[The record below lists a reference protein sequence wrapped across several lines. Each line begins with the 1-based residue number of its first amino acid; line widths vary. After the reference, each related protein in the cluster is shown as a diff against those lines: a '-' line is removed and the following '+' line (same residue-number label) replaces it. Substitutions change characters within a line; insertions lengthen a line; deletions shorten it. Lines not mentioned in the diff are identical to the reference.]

1 MKISDKILYQRLKRI
16 RKGLDNYLDLQRLHE
31 ENLYCAHMAEYSMYE
46 PDEVMESAR
55 TCAKVQYEYVE
66 EPIYAMESDSAL
78 EKVLEMKEETFST
91 RLLRLIDE
99 KGLKDSEVYKRANI
113 DRRLFS
119 KIRGDEDYTPS
130 KKTAL
135 SFCLAL
141 HLTIDETEELL
152 RTAGY
157 TLSASSRFDLI
168 IRYLIEKKEY
178 NIQFVNIVLYEYG
191 EGTLSK

>member
-1 MKISDKILYQRLKRI
+1 MKISDKILYQRFKKI
-16 RKGLDNYLDLQRLHE
+16 RKGLDNYLDLHCLQE
-31 ENLYCAHMAEYSMYE
+31 ERLYCAYMEQSATYE
-46 PDEVMESAR
+46 SDETLESSFA
-55 TCAKVQYEYVE
+55 CASVQYVSIE
-66 EPIYAMESDSAL
+66 EPIYAMESVSDL

-91 RLLRLIDE
+91 MLLRLIDE

-135 SFCLAL
+135 SFCFAL

-152 RTAGY
+152 KTAGY